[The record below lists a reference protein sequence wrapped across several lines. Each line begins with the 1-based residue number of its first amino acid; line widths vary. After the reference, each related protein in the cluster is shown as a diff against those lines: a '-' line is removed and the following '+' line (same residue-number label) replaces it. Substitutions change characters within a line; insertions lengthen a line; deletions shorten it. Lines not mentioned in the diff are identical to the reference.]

1 MHNNGSIQYLIDQF
15 FLFYSC
21 LFMFFVLHLKCE
33 CSLPLN
39 CSTKSCLEYT
49 LAAGLF
55 SLAKCGIKISTGAR
69 CGTKPSTGRAN
80 YIKVMKADGEQ

>member
-15 FLFYSC
+15 FSVLF
-21 LFMFFVLHLKCE
+21 LFVHVPCKCE

-39 CSTKSCLEYT
+39 CSTKSRLEYT

-69 CGTKPSTGRAN
+69 CGTKSSTSRTN
-80 YIKVMKADGEQ
+80 YVKVMKADCEQ

>member
-1 MHNNGSIQYLIDQF
+1 MPMHNNGSIQYLIDQF

-21 LFMFFVLHLKCE
+21 LFMFLVNV
-33 CSLPLN
+33 SLPLN
-39 CSTKSCLEYT
+39 CSTKSRLEYT

-69 CGTKPSTGRAN
+69 CGTKSSTSRTN
-80 YIKVMKADGEQ
+80 YVKVMKADCEQ